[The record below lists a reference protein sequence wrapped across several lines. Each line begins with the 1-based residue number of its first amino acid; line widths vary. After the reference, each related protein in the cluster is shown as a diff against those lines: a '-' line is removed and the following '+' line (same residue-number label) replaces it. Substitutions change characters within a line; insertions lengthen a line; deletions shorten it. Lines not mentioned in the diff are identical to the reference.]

1 MSPREAALA
10 VGHSPD
16 IAADLRREIK
26 AGYEFANEPLMEDA
40 AAEIDRLRTALR
52 SVRELLRQARYQTD
66 LGWADQRVSD
76 ALEIISN
83 ALREDRT

>member
-1 MSPREAALA
+1 MSPAEARRL
-10 VGHSPD
+10 VGHSD
-16 IAADLRREIK
+16 IADDLRREIK